1 MLKNLWDL
9 TKLIEYLPLFF
20 HKSLKIC
27 QQTLLISFFLHYTIF
42 PDQLK
47 LISKLIWDWTISF
60 LYSDHVYSFYF
71 SI

>member
-27 QQTLLISFFLHYTIF
+27 QPTLLIYIFFILYNISRSVKTHLKTSLRLDKLFLIF
-42 PDQLK
+42 
-47 LISKLIWDWTISF
+47 
-60 LYSDHVYSFYF
+60 
-71 SI
+71 